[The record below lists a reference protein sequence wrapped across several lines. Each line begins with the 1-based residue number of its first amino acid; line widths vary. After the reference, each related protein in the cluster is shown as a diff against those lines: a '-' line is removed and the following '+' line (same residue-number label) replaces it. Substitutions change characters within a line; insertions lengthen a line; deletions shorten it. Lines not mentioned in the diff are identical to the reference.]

1 MSYQQSPPPSLLM
14 RKGPH
19 PNRPFPLGKDVII
32 IGRSPD
38 NDIAID
44 DAEVSRHH
52 ARLTRRGNDWIL
64 EDLGSR
70 NGTFVNGQ
78 RITGPVTLT
87 PGAQVGLGTG
97 ILFSMEMG
105 LPVAPAPPTYP
116 PPPPYPRTYAPP
128 RRKGR
133 FGWLFFATPATI
145 LLILGVLAILGALG
159 YFLYQRRQE
168 QARAEFEPP
177 HVLVT
182 KPASGSSAFAGTY
195 LPVSAA
201 AFGRSPI
208 TRAELWVD
216 GELKETQNSDRPEGV
231 STFYANFSLLMPSEG
246 PHMLFVRAVNTAGI
260 IGQSLPVG
268 VFGGPKPGPG
278 QFVYAV
284 RVGTGET
291 LAGIA
296 GFYGTDPATLQKVN
310 PNLKGQEPAAGSVI
324 TVPVPPE
331 KGAPASSSPP
341 PPAPPGSAP
350 VPIPNTPPL
359 KVIEPPLLGGGLQ
372 LGFLAVNPPAAP
384 TGLQAQV
391 KDCKVTL
398 PWNDNATNEDHYEVR
413 MAGLNMPPR
422 VIAKLAPATGGPAW
436 FEFPAPQPGLFS
448 FWVEAVNP
456 FGRQPSNIAWV
467 LVDPKCPTT
476 LATHLQVEALDM
488 TVGGN
493 YDRAYCYV
501 SFESAP
507 EARLPSDSNAF
518 IKVQAGQG
526 DIAAWASGMNK
537 LVVPI
542 PADGELEI
550 SGECWGWSGN
560 KLNKLGSF
568 SSKFATDTW
577 DGARRLLEGG
587 GFQIGIAIKP
597 LGAMDTTG
605 TRTTY
610 NYEDPSIPAPYDVL
624 EMEIRSPS
632 GNVDPLTRLLTW
644 KWYGDPNNITGFQI
658 YLNGVPY
665 NLGWLAEPPLVAPNA
680 RSEEVRLPH
689 RCGDHIRWQVAAIA
703 GEAQSRLSDPYE
715 YDQPKCQLLARVKF
729 QKIHLE
735 RTRDDGGQCDILESY
750 FEIGVNGKYRCFG
763 CPSCCSG
770 APPTLFDW
778 LGLGE
783 CHYGEIT
790 SVYGLM
796 CGDWR
801 FDDLIGDADEITVP
815 IDANNVDLQIH
826 TQFWED
832 DGGKFGNHEVHL
844 SYPSLE
850 KAQEDLGCYKS
861 FVSYLSPG
869 DVALSQI
876 TYIVA
881 VYPNKCREIPPA
893 KGF

>member
-1 MSYQQSPPPSLLM
+1 MIMSYQQPQTPSLLM

-19 PNRPFPLGKDVII
+19 PNKPFPLNKDVIT
-32 IGRSPD
+32 IGRGLD
-38 NDIAID
+38 NDIVVD

-52 ARLTRRGNDWIL
+52 ARLTRRGHDWIL

-70 NGTFVNGQ
+70 NGTTVNGR
-78 RITGPVTLT
+78 RITGPVTLM

-105 LPVAPAPPTYP
+105 LPVAPAPPAYGRGAASP
-116 PPPPYPRTYAPP
+116 LPP

-159 YFLYQRRQE
+159 YFLYQRKE
-168 QARAEFEPP
+168 QAQAEFEPP

-195 LPVSAA
+195 LPVSAT

-216 GELKETQNSDRPEGV
+216 GELKETQNSDRPEGI
-231 STFYANFSLLMPSEG
+231 STFYANFSLLMSEG

-310 PNLKGQEPAAGSVI
+310 PDLKGQEPAAGSVI

-331 KGAPASSSPP
+331 KEEKGAPASSSPP
-341 PPAPPGSAP
+341 PPALPGSAP

-359 KVIEPPLLGGGLQ
+359 KVIEPPPLGGGLQ
-372 LGFLAVNPPAAP
+372 LGFLVVNPPAAP

-398 PWNDNATNEDHYEVR
+398 LWNDNATNEDHYEVW

-436 FEFPAPQPGLFS
+436 FEFPAPQPGSFS
-448 FWVEAVNP
+448 FWVEAVNI

-493 YDRAYCYV
+493 YDKAYCYV

-507 EARLPSDSNAF
+507 EVRIPSDINAF

-568 SSKFATDTW
+568 SSKFSIETW
-577 DGARRLLEGG
+577 DGARRVLEGG

-605 TRTTY
+605 TPIAY
-610 NYEDPSIPAPYDVL
+610 SYEDPSIPAPSNL
-624 EMEIRSPS
+624 QFLGKMSPGIPS
-632 GNVDPLTRLLTW
+632 PPTSLRTLAWDWN
-644 KWYGDPNNITGFQI
+644 GDQNKITGFQI

-665 NLGWLAEPPLVAPNA
+665 NPAGLAEPPLVAPNA
-680 RSEEVRLPH
+680 RSEAVRPPH
-689 RCGDHIRWQVAAIA
+689 ECGDHIRWQVAAIA
-703 GEAQSRLSDPYE
+703 GEAQSKLSDPYE
-715 YDQPKCQLLARVKF
+715 YDQPKCQLLAKVKF
-729 QKIHLE
+729 HQIHLE
-735 RTRDDGGQCDILESY
+735 KTRDDGGPCDILESY
-750 FEIGVNGKYRCFG
+750 FAIGVNGTSRCFG
-763 CPSCCSG
+763 CPSHCSAG
-770 APPTLFDW
+770 PTIFDW
-778 LGLGE
+778 LE
-783 CHYGEIT
+783 KCNYGEVT
-790 SVYGLM
+790 SVYGLR

-801 FDDLIGDADEITVP
+801 FDDLIGNADEIVVP
-815 IDANNVDLQIH
+815 IDANNIDLQIH

-850 KAQEDLGCYKS
+850 KAQEDLGCYRS
-861 FVSYLSPG
+861 FVSDLSQG

-876 TYIVA
+876 NYIVA
-881 VYPNKCREIPPA
+881 VYPNKCMDIPPA